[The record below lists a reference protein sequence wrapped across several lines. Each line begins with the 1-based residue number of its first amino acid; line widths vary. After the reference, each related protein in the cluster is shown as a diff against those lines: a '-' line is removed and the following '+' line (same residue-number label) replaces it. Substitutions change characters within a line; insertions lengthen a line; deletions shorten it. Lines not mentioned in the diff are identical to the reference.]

1 MKPDLFWIPGPW
13 RGKLAVST
21 RPRGGDW
28 LEDEVTGWRDAGLDT
43 VVSLLERDEAVQ
55 LELADERNVIQ
66 SKGLQFLWFPIPDR
80 GVPASTGDT
89 LKFLTEITAE
99 LAAGRNVAIHCRQ
112 GIGRSGLLAAASLV
126 TAGMGVRE
134 AVDVVSKA
142 RGVAVPETSS
152 QLQWLKNLASE
163 HLVVAPL
170 IKT

>member
-1 MKPDLFWIPGPW
+1 MRPDLFWIPGPW

-28 LEDEVTGWRDAGLDT
+28 LEDEVAGLRDAGVDT
-43 VVSLLERDEAVQ
+43 IVSLLETGEAVQ
-55 LELADERNVIQ
+55 LELDSERQVTQ

-80 GVPASTGDT
+80 GIPASIGEV
-89 LKFLTEITAE
+89 LKFLVALTAE
-99 LAAGRNVAIHCRQ
+99 LAAGKNVAIHCRQ
-112 GIGRSGLLAAASLV
+112 GIGRSGLLAAAALM
-126 TAGMGVRE
+126 TAGMGACE

-163 HLVVAPL
+163 HLAVAP
-170 IKT
+170 